1 MLFQALSMVFDGEM
15 KTISGCRQKC
25 KQTVLSLGASL
36 ERSHSWTS
44 FIWSK
49 WSLPV
54 ISYDRNIQ
62 WSRWSIHFTA
72 FDRVAT
78 ACFDNEVIWATT
90 WL

>member
-1 MLFQALSMVFDGEM
+1 MLIQALSMVFDGEM

-25 KQTVLSLGASL
+25 KQIVLSLGASL

-49 WSLPV
+49 WLLPV

-62 WSRWSIHFTA
+62 WSRWSILQLSIVLLLPVLITMSS
-72 FDRVAT
+72 
-78 ACFDNEVIWATT
+78 
-90 WL
+90 